1 TRLTSHVPRC
11 SPCGSRRTRHVQRV
25 TCNMSPHDP
34 RPPRP
39 RSPAGALALDGSLRP
54 PAVRLA
60 GERRP
65 RIRGATRG
73 PYWRTDPRNEG
84 RTGGG
89 GAPGGR
95 LSPLVGSGG
104 GPDGARTART
114 VAGAGGLRGARFVL

>member
-1 TRLTSHVPRC
+1 
-11 SPCGSRRTRHVQRV
+11 
-25 TCNMSPHDP
+25 
-34 RPPRP
+34 PPP
-39 RSPAGALALDGSLRP
+39 PAPPSPARALGPEGPPRP
-54 PAVRLA
+54 PAVHLA

-84 RTGGG
+84 RGGGG
-89 GAPGGR
+89 GAPVGR

-114 VAGAGGLRGARFVL
+114 LARAAALRGALFLLSLVAAPRREARPSGAHPRPRLRPPDQPGA